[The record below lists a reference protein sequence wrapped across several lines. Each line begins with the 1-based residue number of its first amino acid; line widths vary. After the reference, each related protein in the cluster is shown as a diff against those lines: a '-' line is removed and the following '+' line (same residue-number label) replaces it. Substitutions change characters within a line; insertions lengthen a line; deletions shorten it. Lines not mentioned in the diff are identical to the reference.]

1 MASAAYRPDQTQAPY
16 QSWFPVGRDHQ
27 LQADE
32 RLRSYDVGILEFTL
46 PMLAAVGEQANQS
59 ARTKF
64 KIIYNQ
70 WLQDSLF
77 DSLPDRMRRYD
88 SYQQIVAM
96 GDRVVP
102 LIAAELRQKP
112 SFIFLALEEITKND
126 PVPKATRGNLRET
139 VNAWLSWLR
148 R

>member
-16 QSWFPVGRDHQ
+16 QRWFPIGRDHQ

-32 RLRSYDVGILEFTL
+32 QLRNYDVGIMEFSWPTL
-46 PMLAAVGEQANQS
+46 ATVGEQVNQS
-59 ARTKF
+59 ARTEF
-64 KIIYNQ
+64 KTVYHQ

-77 DSLPDRMRRYD
+77 DSVPDRMRRHD
-88 SYQQIVAM
+88 SYQRIVTM

-102 LIAAELRQKP
+102 LIAAELRQEP
-112 SFIFLALEEITKND
+112 GFIFLALEEITKSD
-126 PVPKATRGNLRET
+126 PVPEAARGNLRET

-148 R
+148 K